1 MNHEYRG
8 GLTPSSVAE
17 LIAAGHHLVVESEA
31 GCGLDFDDDE
41 YRDAG
46 ARIVDSAGEVFA
58 AADMI
63 GKVTEPQPGD
73 IALLA
78 PRHPLCTYP
87 HLPPDRAQAAG
98 SVRSA
103 ATCLDTAPGKST
115 PLALQLL
122 NTMSSVAGTRSD

>member
-31 GCGLDFDDDE
+31 GCGIDFDDDE

-63 GKVTEPQPGD
+63 VKVKEPQPGD
-73 IALLA
+73 IALLE
-78 PRHPLCTYP
+78 PRHTLFTYL
-87 HLPPDRAQAAG
+87 HRLEERRVGKACVSTCRSRWPP
-98 SVRSA
+98 SH
-103 ATCLDTAPGKST
+103 
-115 PLALQLL
+115 
-122 NTMSSVAGTRSD
+122 

>member
-31 GCGLDFDDDE
+31 GCGIDFDDDE

-63 GKVTEPQPGD
+63 VKVKEPQPGE
-73 IALLA
+73 IAL
-78 PRHPLCTYP
+78 
-87 HLPPDRAQAAG
+87 
-98 SVRSA
+98 RSEEHTSELKSLMRISYA
-103 ATCLDTAPGKST
+103 DFCLKKTKKNEQT
-115 PLALQLL
+115 
-122 NTMSSVAGTRSD
+122 TRTIT